1 MNKNDRD
8 HIRNEFVM
16 ASTKKGNAGSLPVT
30 ISFIPA
36 LYKLV
41 TSPQGPHDKSIKN
54 DIKDMNLD
62 LWCP

>member
-16 ASTKKGNAGSLPVT
+16 ASTKKGSAGSLPAT
-30 ISFIPA
+30 KSFIPA

-41 TSPQGPHDKSIKN
+41 ALPRGPHDKSIKN

-62 LWCP
+62 LCCP